1 MPRTAM
7 LRRLVLAL
15 GLALAAVPANA
26 QAPAPSP
33 AAPPVRI
40 IIAWPPG
47 GTTDFV
53 TRLYARH
60 LGELLGQSFVVENR
74 PGGGGS
80 IAWRAVAGA
89 RPDGTTLL
97 LTENSLATAPPLMPD
112 LGLDVRADFTPV
124 SLLVDYP
131 SVIAVPAALPVQTLA
146 ELVAL
151 ARRDPNALNFGSMG
165 NGSSLHLYTEVL
177 QDAGGFRMTHVP
189 YRGAGPAFTDLVAG
203 RIQVLLAAPPTVLG
217 AVRGGQVRVLAIG
230 TAGGRVPAFPNVPTA
245 REAGV
250 DFPLAYWYGLFGPRG
265 LDASVAAR
273 LLDGVRRANALPEV
287 QARFAEQGAIPRG
300 EDGAALARLLA
311 EDLARWTAIIREK
324 GIAQ

>member
-1 MPRTAM
+1 MQRTAM

-15 GLALAAVPANA
+15 GLALAAAPANA

-33 AAPPVRI
+33 AAPPTRL

-60 LGELLGQSFVVENR
+60 LGDLLGQSFVVENR

-97 LTENSLATAPPLMPD
+97 LSENSLATAPPLMPD

-131 SVIAVPAALPVQTLA
+131 SVIAVPAALPAQSLA

-165 NGSSLHLYTEVL
+165 NGSSVHLYTEVL

-230 TAGGRVPAFPNVPTA
+230 TAGGRVPAFPDVPTA

-250 DFPLAYWYGLFGPRG
+250 DFPLAYWYGLLGPKG

-311 EDLARWTAIIREK
+311 EDLARWTAVIREK
-324 GIAQ
+324 GITQ

>member
-1 MPRTAM
+1 MQRTAM

-15 GLALAAVPANA
+15 GLALAAAPANA

-33 AAPPVRI
+33 AAPPGRL

-97 LTENSLATAPPLMPD
+97 LSENSLATAPPLMPD
-112 LGLDVRADFTPV
+112 LGLDVRMDFTPV

-131 SVIAVPAALPVQTLA
+131 SVIAVPAALSVQSLA

-151 ARRDPNALNFGSMG
+151 ARRNPNALNFGSMG
-165 NGSSLHLYTEVL
+165 NGSSVHFYTEVL
-177 QDAGGFRMTHVP
+177 
-189 YRGAGPAFTDLVAG
+189 LWG
-203 RIQVLLAAPPTVLG
+203 RD
-217 AVRGGQVRVLAIG
+217 RR
-230 TAGGRVPAFPNVPTA
+230 
-245 REAGV
+245 
-250 DFPLAYWYGLFGPRG
+250 PR
-265 LDASVAAR
+265 
-273 LLDGVRRANALPEV
+273 
-287 QARFAEQGAIPRG
+287 
-300 EDGAALARLLA
+300 
-311 EDLARWTAIIREK
+311 
-324 GIAQ
+324 

>member
-1 MPRTAM
+1 M